1 MKESQL
7 TKAEEYVFSYSRR
20 EAIDDGV
27 LVDVSNLGKEA
38 GIRFPVAVTAAV
50 WHGYIEPNDK
60 LEGAGQ
66 SSAGRLWD
74 VLNVFVY
81 EVRKLIKAGRAN
93 NDLILFKV
101 LFLMEADESP
111 KEVQLKGI
119 VSGGD
124 DGAPVFTIMLPDE
137 D

>member
-7 TKAEEYVFSYSRR
+7 TKAEEYVYSYSRS

-27 LVDVSNLGKEA
+27 LVDVSQLGKEA

-50 WHGYIEPNDK
+50 WHGYIEPNEK
-60 LEGAGQ
+60 LEEAGQ
-66 SSAGRLWD
+66 SSEGRLWD

-93 NDLILFKV
+93 NDTILFKV
-101 LFLMEADESP
+101 LFLMEPDETP
-111 KEVQLKGI
+111 KDVQLKGI

-124 DGAPVFTIMLPDE
+124 DCSPVFTLMLPNE